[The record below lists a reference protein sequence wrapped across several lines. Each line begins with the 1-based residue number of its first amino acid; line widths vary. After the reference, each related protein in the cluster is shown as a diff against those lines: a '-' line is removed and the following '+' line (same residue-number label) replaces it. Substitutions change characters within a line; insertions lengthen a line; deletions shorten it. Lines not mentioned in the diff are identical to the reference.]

1 MKGPPRNGTPPPKK
15 KQTRT
20 PLVLQCLGRTQY
32 MTDYPQPSHL
42 DSSKKVVVNVY
53 KWSDLKRSRQTQTHM
68 KSVTW
73 MFPKEVMINGEDQ

>member
-1 MKGPPRNGTPPPKK
+1 
-15 KQTRT
+15 
-20 PLVLQCLGRTQY
+20 